1 MKKFLLL
8 TMVVAFAGYA
18 GAQTSVPA
26 VAAAEY
32 FIGTDP
38 GVGAATPIPLA
49 TSDSIVGVTEEASI
63 NVSGLNAGT
72 YTVGVR
78 FKDNTGQWGN
88 PVYQRFTVYP
98 DNYQLATP
106 SDSAEGNSLK
116 VVAAEYFLGIDPGAG
131 RGTQIPIATA
141 AMVGTVEDVAV
152 PVAGLTQGNYR
163 VGIRFKSADGQWGS
177 PVYAGFAIYDI
188 FEAPVNHAP
197 SDILLSNAILVEGTS
212 IGTVVSALSSVDQD
226 GDASFVY
233 TLVPGI
239 GSDDN
244 GLFTLQGAILKT
256 ASNIDYETSRNHTL
270 TVRIRTTDPSGAYTE
285 IPLTLSVLNIT
296 NDDDAVL
303 LAWKGNG
310 TTLTPE
316 LLSKYAIGG
325 AASPNHSAEA
335 MSVARESSFLAVTVL
350 VRINDG
356 SLIIVGEKSSSV
368 NGPWTTD
375 NVTSTTSGLS
385 QSGIPNGFERRKYL
399 IPYVSDRAFFRLRV
413 SR

>member
-244 GLFTLQGAILKT
+244 GLFTLQGATLKT

-285 IPLTLSVLNIT
+285 VPLTLSVLNIT

-303 LAWKGNG
+303 SAWKGNG

-356 SLIIVGEKSSSV
+356 SLLIVGEKSSSV

>member
-1 MKKFLLL
+1 MKKLLLL
-8 TMVVAFAGYA
+8 TMVAAFAGSA
-18 GAQTSVPA
+18 EAQTNVPS

-38 GVGAATPIPLA
+38 GVGAGTPIPLS

-72 YTVGVR
+72 YSVGVR

-106 SDSAEGNSLK
+106 IDSAEGNSLK

-141 AMVGTVEDVAV
+141 ALVGTVQDVSV
-152 PVAGLTQGNYR
+152 PVAGLAQGNYR

-177 PVYAGFAIYDI
+177 PVYSGFSIYDI

-197 SDILLSNAILVEGTS
+197 SDILLSNAILVEGTA
-212 IGTVVSALSSVDQD
+212 IGTVVSAISSVDQD

-244 GLFTLQGAILKT
+244 GLFTLQGAVLKT
-256 ASNIDYETSRNHTL
+256 AGNIDYETSRNHTL
-270 TVRIRTTDPSGAYTE
+270 TVRIRTADPGGAYTE
-285 IPLTLSVLNIT
+285 VPLTLSVLNIT

-303 LAWKGNG
+303 SAWKGNG
-310 TTLTPE
+310 TILTPE

-325 AASPNHSAEA
+325 GASPNLSAEA
-335 MSVARESSFLAVTVL
+335 MSVARESNFLAVTAL

-356 SLIIVGEKSSSV
+356 SLVVVGEKSSSV
-368 NGPWTTD
+368 NGPWITD

-399 IPYVSDRAFFRLRV
+399 IPYVSDRTFFRLRV
-413 SR
+413 LR

>member
-8 TMVVAFAGYA
+8 TIVVAFAG
-18 GAQTSVPA
+18 SA
-26 VAAAEY
+26 VAQMNVSSVTAAEY

-38 GVGAATPIPLA
+38 GVGAGIGIPLA
-49 TSDSIVGVTEEASI
+49 TSGSIVGVTEEASI

-88 PVYQRFTVYP
+88 PVYQRFTIYP

-106 SDSAEGNSLK
+106 AASADGTSLK
-116 VVAAEYFLGIDPGAG
+116 VVAAEYFLGNDPGAG

-141 AMVGTVEDVAV
+141 ALVGTVQDVAV
-152 PVAGLTQGNYR
+152 PVAGLAQGNYR

-177 PVYAGFAIYDI
+177 PVYTGFSIFDI

-197 SDILLSNAILVEGTS
+197 TDILLSNAILVEGTA
-212 IGTVVSALSSVDQD
+212 IGTVFSALSSVDQD

-244 GLFTLQGAILKT
+244 GLFTLQGAVLKT
-256 ASNIDYETSRNHTL
+256 AGNIDYETSRNHTL
-270 TVRIRTTDPSGAYTE
+270 NVRIRTADPGGAYTE
-285 IPLTLSVLNIT
+285 VPLTLSVLNIT

-303 LAWKGNG
+303 SAWKGNG

-325 AASPNHSAEA
+325 AASPNLSAEA
-335 MSVARESSFLAVTVL
+335 MSVARESNFLAVTAL

-356 SLIIVGEKSSSV
+356 SLFVVGEKSSSV

-385 QSGIPNGFERRKYL
+385 QSGIPIGFERRKYL
-399 IPYVSDRAFFRLRV
+399 IPYVADRAFFRLRV
-413 SR
+413 LR

>member
-8 TMVVAFAGYA
+8 ATVAAFVASA
-18 GAQTSVPA
+18 DAQTSVPA
-26 VAAAEY
+26 VVAAEY

-141 AMVGTVEDVAV
+141 ALVGTVQDVAV
-152 PVAGLTQGNYR
+152 PVVGLAQGNYR
-163 VGIRFKSADGQWGS
+163 VGVRFKSADGQWGS
-177 PVYAGFAIYDI
+177 PVYAGFSIYDI

-197 SDILLSNAILVEGTS
+197 SDILLSNSILVEGTG

-226 GDASFVY
+226 GDGSFVY
-233 TLVPGI
+233 TLVSGI

-244 GLFTLQGAILKT
+244 GLFTIQGAILKT
-256 ASNIDYETSRNHTL
+256 AGNIDYETSRNHTL
-270 TVRIRTTDPSGAYTE
+270 TVRIRTADPSGAYTE
-285 IPLTLSVLNIT
+285 VPLTLSVLNIT

-325 AASPNHSAEA
+325 AASPNHSAEG

>member
-8 TMVVAFAGYA
+8 TMVVAFAGSA
-18 GAQTSVPA
+18 GAQTGVPS

-72 YTVGVR
+72 HTVGVR

-98 DNYQLATP
+98 DNYELATP
-106 SDSAEGNSLK
+106 AAPADASSLQ

-141 AMVGTVEDVAV
+141 AMVGAVEDVAV
-152 PVAGLTQGNYR
+152 PVAGLAQGNYR
-163 VGIRFKSADGQWGS
+163 VGVRFKSADGQWGS
-177 PVYAGFAIYDI
+177 PVYAGFSIYDI

-197 SDILLSNAILVEGTS
+197 SDILLSNSILVEGTG

-226 GDASFVY
+226 GDGSFVY
-233 TLVPGI
+233 TLVSGI

-244 GLFTLQGAILKT
+244 GLFTIQGAILKT
-256 ASNIDYETSRNHTL
+256 AGNIDYETSRNHTL
-270 TVRIRTTDPSGAYTE
+270 TVRIRTADPSGAYTE
-285 IPLTLSVLNIT
+285 VPLTLSVLNIT

-303 LAWKGNG
+303 SAWKGNG

-325 AASPNHSAEA
+325 AASPNHSAEG

>member
-8 TMVVAFAGYA
+8 ATVAAFAGSA
-18 GAQTSVPA
+18 GAQTNVPSVT
-26 VAAAEY
+26 AAEY

-38 GVGAATPIPLA
+38 GVGAGTPIPLA

-141 AMVGTVEDVAV
+141 AMVGAVEDVAV
-152 PVAGLTQGNYR
+152 PVAGLAQGNYR

-177 PVYAGFAIYDI
+177 PVYSGFSIYDI
-188 FEAPVNHAP
+188 FGAPVNHAP
-197 SDILLSNAILVEGTS
+197 SDILLSNSILVEGTG

-226 GDASFVY
+226 GDGSFVY
-233 TLVPGI
+233 TLVSGI

-256 ASNIDYETSRNHTL
+256 AGNIDYETSRNHAL
-270 TVRIRTTDPSGAYTE
+270 TVRIRTADPSGAYTE
-285 IPLTLSVLNIT
+285 VPLTLSILNIT

-303 LAWKGNG
+303 SAWKGNG

-325 AASPNHSAEA
+325 AASPNLSAEA
-335 MSVARESSFLAVTVL
+335 MSVGRESSFLAVTVL

>member
-1 MKKFLLL
+1 
-8 TMVVAFAGYA
+8 MVVAFAGYA

-244 GLFTLQGAILKT
+244 GLFTLQGATLKT

-285 IPLTLSVLNIT
+285 VPLTLSVLNIT

-303 LAWKGNG
+303 SAWKGNG

-356 SLIIVGEKSSSV
+356 SLLIVGEKSSSV

>member
-106 SDSAEGNSLK
+106 SESAEGNSLK

-256 ASNIDYETSRNHTL
+256 AGNIDYETSRNHTL

-303 LAWKGNG
+303 SAWKGNG
-310 TTLTPE
+310 ATLTPE

>member
-1 MKKFLLL
+1 
-8 TMVVAFAGYA
+8 MVVAFVGSA

-26 VAAAEY
+26 VVAAEY

-88 PVYQRFTVYP
+88 AVYQRFTVYP

-106 SDSAEGNSLK
+106 TDSAEGNSLK
-116 VVAAEYFLGIDPGAG
+116 VVAAEYFLGVDPGAG

-141 AMVGTVEDVAV
+141 TMVGMVEDVAV

-163 VGIRFKSADGQWGS
+163 VGIRFKSADGLWGS
-177 PVYAGFAIYDI
+177 PVYAGFSIYDI

-197 SDILLSNAILVEGTS
+197 SDILLSNSILVEGTS

-226 GDASFVY
+226 GDGSFVY
-233 TLVPGI
+233 TLVSGI

-244 GLFTLQGAILKT
+244 GLFTLQGAVLKT
-256 ASNIDYETSRNHTL
+256 AGNIDYETSRNHTL
-270 TVRIRTTDPSGAYTE
+270 TVRIRTADPSGAYTE
-285 IPLTLSVLNIT
+285 VPLTLSVLNIT

-303 LAWKGNG
+303 STWKGDG

-316 LLSKYAIGG
+316 LLSEYAIGG
-325 AASPNHSAEA
+325 AASPNHSAEG
-335 MSVARESSFLAVTVL
+335 MSVERESNFLAVTTL

-375 NVTSTTSGLS
+375 NLTSTTSGLS